1 MQSGGSSRGEM
12 RLSRREVLVGA
23 GVAAVAAAVPTW
35 LLSRRPE
42 SEPPTGRPE
51 HVILVDWDGFDP
63 DYLGRAPTPNLDALT
78 SRGSLS
84 IADGTFPTISN
95 PSRASMSTGAYPEVH
110 GNAAYYFDGR
120 TNSVVGENR
129 FLVAETISE
138 ALAAEGKTTASV
150 QWYMVQDH
158 GTSYG
163 DPEHLYVQPGGLF
176 EKRVDAAIEI
186 LNRGPVDSGGEMV
199 TLPKIPD
206 FLAVYGVDLDT
217 FGHAEGA
224 EGPNIGPLLAELDR
238 QLGRLVR
245 ATKEVGIYEQTA
257 FLLTSDHGMTTWEH
271 SLAEELASVSALGQN
286 PEIVLTGRPVS
297 PNAEIVIVPSAGR
310 IADVTLRGRAATPE
324 GREEVRAALASLPQ
338 ISRVLG
344 AAEQEILHT
353 SDKLG
358 DFVIEAKA
366 PWGFKLPEPK
376 EGTSR
381 GAHGSAREMRVPLL
395 IAGAGVRVGAVP
407 KDAKLVD
414 VAPTIAALLDVR
426 PPVDAQGRAL
436 AESLNV

>member
-1 MQSGGSSRGEM
+1 M
-12 RLSRREVLVGA
+12 RLSRREVLAGA
-23 GVAAVAAAVPTW
+23 GAMAVAAAVPAC
-35 LLSRRPE
+35 LLSRRPKRR
-42 SEPPTGRPE
+42 PPSGPPK

-78 SRGSLS
+78 NQGSLS

-110 GNAAYYFDGR
+110 GNAAYYFDGE
-120 TNSVVGENR
+120 TNRVVGETQ
-129 FLVAETISE
+129 FLAAETICQ
-138 ALAAEGKTTASV
+138 ALASEGRTTASV

-158 GTSYG
+158 GASYG

-186 LNRGPVDSGGEMV
+186 LNLRPVDSGGKMV
-199 TLPKIPD
+199 TVPKIPD
-206 FLAVYGVDLDT
+206 FLAVYGVDLDA

-224 EGPNIGPLLAELDR
+224 EGPNLGPLLSELDR
-238 QLGRLVR
+238 QLGRLVQ

-257 FLLTSDHGMTTWEH
+257 FILTSDHGMTTWDR
-271 SLAEELASVSALGQN
+271 SLAEELATITVLDQR
-286 PEIVLTGRPVS
+286 PEIALPGRPVS
-297 PNAEIVIVPSAGR
+297 PDAEIVIVPSAGR
-310 IADVTLRGRAATPE
+310 VADVTLRGRAATPE
-324 GREEVRAALASLPQ
+324 RREEVRAVLEGLPQ

-344 AAEQEILHT
+344 AADLEALHT

-358 DFVIEAKA
+358 DFVLESKA
-366 PWGFKLPEPK
+366 PWGFKLPEPV

-381 GAHGSAREMRVPLL
+381 GAHGSTREMRVPLL
-395 IAGAGVRVGAVP
+395 MAGSGVRVGAGP
-407 KDAKLVD
+407 KDAKVVD
-414 VAPTIAALLDVR
+414 VAPTIAALLGVR

-436 AESLNV
+436 AESLHV

>member
-1 MQSGGSSRGEM
+1 M
-12 RLSRREVLVGA
+12 RLTRREILAGA
-23 GVAAVAAAVPTW
+23 GATAVAAAVPAW

-42 SEPPTGRPE
+42 SRPPPGRPE

-63 DYLGRAPTPNLDALT
+63 DYLGRAPTPNLDALA

-84 IADGTFPTISN
+84 KADGTFPTISN

-110 GNAAYYFDGR
+110 GNAAYYFDGE
-120 TNSVVGENR
+120 TNEVVGETQ
-129 FLVAETISE
+129 FLAAETISQ
-138 ALAAEGKTTASV
+138 ALAAEGRTTASV

-186 LNRGPVDSGGEMV
+186 LNLRPVDSGGTMV
-199 TLPKIPD
+199 TVPKIPD
-206 FLAVYGVDLDT
+206 FLAVYGVDLDA

-224 EGPNIGPLLAELDR
+224 EGPNMGPLLSELDR
-238 QLGRLVR
+238 QLGRLVQ

-257 FLLTSDHGMTTWEH
+257 FLLTSDHGMTSWDR
-271 SLAEELASVSALGQN
+271 SLAEELASISVLGQR
-286 PEIVLTGRPVS
+286 PEIALPGRPVS
-297 PNAEIVIVPSAGR
+297 PDAEIVIVPSAGR

-324 GREEVRAALASLPQ
+324 GGEEVRAVLAGLPQ
-338 ISRVLG
+338 ISRVLDT
-344 AAEQEILHT
+344 ADLEALHT

-358 DFVIEAKA
+358 DFVIEAKP
-366 PWGFKLPEPK
+366 PWGFKLPEPE

-381 GAHGSAREMRVPLL
+381 GAHGSTREMKVPLL
-395 IAGAGVRVGAVP
+395 IAGASVRVGAAP
-407 KDAKLVD
+407 RNAKLVD
-414 VAPTIAALLDVR
+414 VAPTIAALLGTR

-436 AESLNV
+436 AESLYV

>member
-1 MQSGGSSRGEM
+1 M
-12 RLSRREVLVGA
+12 RLSRREVLAGA
-23 GVAAVAAAVPTW
+23 GATVVAAAVPAW

-42 SEPPTGRPE
+42 SGPQSGNPE

-63 DYLGRAPTPNLDALT
+63 DYLGLAPTPNLDALA

-84 IADGTFPTISN
+84 IAEGTFPTISN

-110 GNAAYYFDGR
+110 GNAAYYFDGETSR
-120 TNSVVGENR
+120 VVGETR
-129 FLVAETISE
+129 FLAAETISE
-138 ALAAEGKTTASV
+138 ALAAEGRTTASV

-186 LNRGPVDSGGEMV
+186 LNLRPVDSGGKMV
-199 TLPKIPD
+199 TVPKIPD
-206 FLAVYGVDLDT
+206 FLAVYGVDLDA

-224 EGPNIGPLLAELDR
+224 EGPNIGPLLAELDL
-238 QLGRLVR
+238 QLGRLVQ

-257 FLLTSDHGMTTWEH
+257 FLLTSDHGMTSWSH
-271 SLAEELASVSALGQN
+271 SLAEELASMSTLGQR
-286 PEIVLTGRPVS
+286 PEIAHPGRPVS
-297 PNAEIVIVPSAGR
+297 PDAEIVIVPSAGR

-324 GREEVRAALASLPQ
+324 GSEEVRAALAALPH

-344 AAEQEILHT
+344 AADLELLNT
-353 SDKLG
+353 SYKLG
-358 DFVIEAKA
+358 DFVAEAEA
-366 PWGFKLPEPK
+366 PWGFKLPEPE

-381 GAHGSAREMRVPLL
+381 GAHGSTREMRVPLL
-395 IAGAGVRVGAVP
+395 ISGAGVRVGAVP
-407 KDAKLVD
+407 KGARLVD
-414 VAPTIAALLDVR
+414 VAPTIAALLGAR
-426 PPVDAQGRAL
+426 PPADAQGRAL

>member
-1 MQSGGSSRGEM
+1 V
-12 RLSRREVLVGA
+12 RLSRREVLAGA
-23 GVAAVAAAVPTW
+23 AATVVAATVPAW

-42 SEPPTGRPE
+42 GGASTRRPE

-63 DYLGRAPTPNLDALT
+63 DYLGRAPTPNIDALAN
-78 SRGSLS
+78 RGSLS

-110 GNAAYYFDGR
+110 GNAAYYFDEE
-120 TNSVVGENR
+120 TNEVVGETR
-129 FLVAETISE
+129 FLAAETICE
-138 ALAAEGKTTASV
+138 ALAAEGRTTASV

-186 LNRGPVDSGGEMV
+186 LNLRPVNSGGKMV
-199 TLPKIPD
+199 AVPKIPD
-206 FLAVYGVDLDT
+206 FLAVYGPDLDA

-224 EGPNIGPLLAELDR
+224 EGPNMGPLLAELDR
-238 QLGRLVR
+238 QLGRLVQT
-245 ATKEVGIYEQTA
+245 TKEVGIYERTA
-257 FLLTSDHGMTTWEH
+257 FLLTADHGMTSWDR
-271 SLAEELASVSALGQN
+271 SLAQELAAITALGRR
-286 PEIVLTGRPVS
+286 PEIVRPGRPAS
-297 PNAEIVIVPSAGR
+297 PDAEIVIVASAGR
-310 IADVTLRGRAATPE
+310 VADVTLRGRAATPE
-324 GREEVRAALASLPQ
+324 GREEVRAALEGLPQ

-344 AAEQEILHT
+344 AADLEALHA

-358 DFVIEAKA
+358 DFVIEPRA
-366 PWGFKLPEPK
+366 PWGFKLPEPE

-381 GAHGSAREMRVPLL
+381 GAHGSGREMRVPLL
-395 IAGAGVRVGAVP
+395 IAGAGVRVGAAP
-407 KDAKLVD
+407 RDARLID
-414 VAPTIAALLDVR
+414 VAPTIAALLGTR
-426 PPVDAQGRAL
+426 PPADAQGRAL